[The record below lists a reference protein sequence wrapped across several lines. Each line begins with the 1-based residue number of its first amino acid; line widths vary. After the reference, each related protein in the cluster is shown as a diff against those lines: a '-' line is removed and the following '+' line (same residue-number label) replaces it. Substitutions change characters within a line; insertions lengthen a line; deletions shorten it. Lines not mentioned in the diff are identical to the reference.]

1 MANLVLVHKQEI
13 NTGRVFPTRSSRIAS
28 FSDKSQ
34 FGIFFPESVFQI
46 LSFVCRPLCRC
57 HPSAICALGKG
68 ADDPEIPTNTI
79 CSILNLE
86 KTAVATTAR
95 AGSASHN
102 SRNTSSAIP
111 TFSLSFLFAFVPCL
125 LCSSNSFILS
135 FSSVFF
141 VGFCYTQSMLSRVHL
156 LKQLYSPFNIFPT
169 FVGRSYL
176 RVNFRDFI
184 LFSHS
189 LFSPFVLPFA
199 CVSFVITSRD
209 SLSFALPV
217 SLFNRQLPFSHC
229 VKACVRRPRKF

>member
-86 KTAVATTAR
+86 KTAVATLNRAR
-95 AGSASHN
+95 GFRLPQQPQYLICYSNLFSVVFVRVCSMSA
-102 SRNTSSAIP
+102 
-111 TFSLSFLFAFVPCL
+111 LFFE
-125 LCSSNSFILS
+125 
-135 FSSVFF
+135 
-141 VGFCYTQSMLSRVHL
+141 
-156 LKQLYSPFNIFPT
+156 QLYSFFLFRVFCGFLLYAVNAFESTPAQT
-169 FVGRSYL
+169 ALLSLQHLSYFCGPL
-176 RVNFRDFI
+176 
-184 LFSHS
+184 
-189 LFSPFVLPFA
+189 
-199 CVSFVITSRD
+199 VSAR
-209 SLSFALPV
+209 
-217 SLFNRQLPFSHC
+217 
-229 VKACVRRPRKF
+229 